1 MRFLLYGFNDVHMDL
16 CIYICVY
23 IYIWICIWIDMY
35 SESVVLM
42 FFGWELPRCLEDSE
56 SYHKGPGD

>member
-23 IYIWICIWIDMY
+23 IYGFVYGLICILRVWF
-35 SESVVLM
+35 LM

>member
-35 SESVVLM
+35 SESVV
-42 FFGWELPRCLEDSE
+42 FNVFWVGTSKVFGGFRIISQG
-56 SYHKGPGD
+56 SR